1 MMKQLRI
8 SVIVP
13 TYKPQAYLWE
23 CLDSI
28 CNQSFSKSDYEL
40 VLVLNGCNEPY
51 NSQINSWLS
60 RHKEVQVQYVQTDVG
75 GVSNARNIALDKAK
89 GEYITFIDDDDYI
102 SPSFLQELFNNSS
115 EKCVTI
121 SNTIAFDDVTRK
133 EQNEYIIAKTF
144 NKCLKKKSISLID
157 ARRFFAGPVRKL
169 IHVNI
174 IGNRRFN
181 VRYKNGEDTLF
192 MFLISSKIKQISCT
206 SKNAIYYRR
215 IRKNS
220 ANMHKRTFHERLNN
234 SFNLIKE
241 YSGIWVLSP
250 QEYSFKLYVSN
261 VLGALKTILVG

>member
-1 MMKQLRI
+1 MKQTKI

-13 TYKPQAYLWE
+13 TYKPQVYLWE

-28 CNQSFSKSDYEL
+28 YNQSLSKSDYEL

-51 NSQINSWLS
+51 NSQINDWLS
-60 RHKEVQVQYVQTDVG
+60 EHNKMQVQYVQTDMG
-75 GVSNARNIALDKAK
+75 GVSNARNIALDKAI

-102 SPSFLQELFNNSS
+102 SPSFLQELLNNSS
-115 EKCVTI
+115 EKCVAI

-133 EQNEYIIAKTF
+133 ELNEYIIAKTF
-144 NKCLKKKSISLID
+144 NICLKKKSISIID

-169 IHVNI
+169 IHINI

-192 MFLISSKIKQISCT
+192 MFLISNQIKQISCT

-220 ANMHKRTFHERLNN
+220 ANMYKRTFLERLNN

-241 YSGIWVLSP
+241 YSSILIFSP
-250 QEYSFKLYVSN
+250 QKYNIKLYVSN

>member
-1 MMKQLRI
+1 MKQTKI

-13 TYKPQAYLWE
+13 TYKPQVYLWE

-28 CNQSFSKSDYEL
+28 YNQSLSKSDYEL

-51 NSQINSWLS
+51 NSQINDWLS
-60 RHKEVQVQYVQTDVG
+60 EHNEMQVQYIQTDMG
-75 GVSNARNIALDKAK
+75 GVSNARNIALDKAI

-102 SPSFLQELFNNSS
+102 SPSFLQELLNNSS
-115 EKCVTI
+115 EKCVAI

-133 EQNEYIIAKTF
+133 ELNEYIIAKTF
-144 NKCLKKKSISLID
+144 NKCLKKKSISIID

-169 IHVNI
+169 IHINI

-192 MFLISSKIKQISCT
+192 MFLISNQIKQISCT

-220 ANMHKRTFHERLNN
+220 ANMYKRTFLERLNN

-241 YSGIWVLSP
+241 YSSILIFSP
-250 QEYSFKLYVSN
+250 QKYNIKLYVSN
-261 VLGALKTILVG
+261 VLGALKTILVS

>member
-1 MMKQLRI
+1 MKQTKI

-13 TYKPQAYLWE
+13 TYKPQVYLCE

-28 CNQSFSKSDYEL
+28 YNQSLSKSDYEL

-51 NSQINSWLS
+51 NSQINDWLS
-60 RHKEVQVQYVQTDVG
+60 EHNEMQVQYIQTDMG
-75 GVSNARNIALDKAK
+75 GVSNARNIALDKAI

-102 SPSFLQELFNNSS
+102 SPSFLQELLNNSS
-115 EKCVTI
+115 EKCVAI

-133 EQNEYIIAKTF
+133 ELNEYIIAKTF
-144 NKCLKKKSISLID
+144 NKCLKKKSISIID

-169 IHVNI
+169 IHINI

-192 MFLISSKIKQISCT
+192 MFLISNQIKQISCT

-220 ANMHKRTFHERLNN
+220 ANMYKRTLLERLNN

-241 YSGIWVLSP
+241 YSSILIFSP
-250 QEYSFKLYVSN
+250 QKYNIKLYVSN

>member
-1 MMKQLRI
+1 MKQTKI

-13 TYKPQAYLWE
+13 TYKPQVYLWE

-28 CNQSFSKSDYEL
+28 YNQSLSKSDYEL

-51 NSQINSWLS
+51 NSQINDWLS
-60 RHKEVQVQYVQTDVG
+60 EHDEMQVQYIQTDMG
-75 GVSNARNIALDKAK
+75 GVSNARNIALDKAL

-102 SPSFLQELFNNSS
+102 SPSFLQELLNNSS
-115 EKCVTI
+115 EKCVAI
-121 SNTIAFDDVTRK
+121 SNTIAFDDVTKK
-133 EQNEYIIAKTF
+133 ELNKYIIAKAF
-144 NKCLKKKSISLID
+144 NKCLKNKSISIID
-157 ARRFFAGPVRKL
+157 ARRYFAGPVRKL
-169 IHVNI
+169 IHINI

-192 MFLISSKIKQISCT
+192 MFLISNQIKQISCT

-220 ANMHKRTFHERLNN
+220 ANMYKRTFLERLNN

-241 YSGIWVLSP
+241 YSSILMHSP
-250 QEYSFKLYVSN
+250 QKYNIKLYASN

>member
-1 MMKQLRI
+1 MKQTKI

-13 TYKPQAYLWE
+13 TYKPQVYLWE

-28 CNQSFSKSDYEL
+28 YNQSLSKSDYEL

-51 NSQINSWLS
+51 NSQINDWLS
-60 RHKEVQVQYVQTDVG
+60 EHNKMQVQYVQTDMG
-75 GVSNARNIALDKAK
+75 GVSNARNIALDKAI

-102 SPSFLQELFNNSS
+102 SPSFLQELLNNSS
-115 EKCVTI
+115 EKCVAI

-133 EQNEYIIAKTF
+133 ELNEYIIAKTF
-144 NKCLKKKSISLID
+144 NKCLKKKSISIID

-169 IHVNI
+169 IHINI

-192 MFLISSKIKQISCT
+192 MFLISNQIKQISCT

-220 ANMHKRTFHERLNN
+220 ANMYKRTFLERLNN

-241 YSGIWVLSP
+241 YSSILIFSP
-250 QEYSFKLYVSN
+250 QKYNIKLYVSN

>member
-1 MMKQLRI
+1 MKQTKI

-13 TYKPQAYLWE
+13 TYKPQVYLWE

-28 CNQSFSKSDYEL
+28 YNQSLSKSDYEL

-51 NSQINSWLS
+51 NSQINDWLS
-60 RHKEVQVQYVQTDVG
+60 EHNEMQVQYIQTDMG
-75 GVSNARNIALDKAK
+75 GVSNARNIALDKAI

-102 SPSFLQELFNNSS
+102 SPSFLQELLNYSS
-115 EKCVTI
+115 EKCVAI

-133 EQNEYIIAKTF
+133 ELNKYIIAKTF
-144 NKCLKKKSISLID
+144 NKCLKKKSISIID

-169 IHVNI
+169 IHINI
-174 IGNRRFN
+174 IANRRFN

-192 MFLISSKIKQISCT
+192 MFLISNQIKQISCT

-250 QEYSFKLYVSN
+250 QKYSFKLYVSN